1 MKAILFA
8 LTLTATAASPISLA
22 QQTQKEV
29 LQDSEKGASL
39 YTSCMEGVRMLD
51 HPAAKDLDLFGAG
64 SCVAYVAAFR
74 DALSITDK
82 KNVCDDHSLSVG
94 TVVRLYIAY
103 MAAHPRLMDEYK
115 SVGLYVV
122 FRNEFPCKT

>member
-8 LTLTATAASPISLA
+8 LILTATAAGPISLA
-22 QQTQKEV
+22 QQTGMET
-29 LQDSEKGASL
+29 LEGSDKGASL

-51 HPAAKDLDLFGAG
+51 HPTAKDVDLVQAG

-103 MAAHPRLMDEYK
+103 MAAHPRLMDNYK
-115 SVGLYVV
+115 SVGIYVV
-122 FRNEFPCKT
+122 FRYEFPCKT